1 MNSKECYQYKTPKL
15 IESYKHFFGCVP
27 KLDMLH
33 DALIDS
39 IITLRVYCIS
49 LKTNPFDI
57 NHTNKMITK
66 YISQVSPIK
75 CNPLNKTVNKKKENN
90 KKTRKT
96 RKNKNT

>member
-1 MNSKECYQYKTPKL
+1 
-15 IESYKHFFGCVP
+15 
-27 KLDMLH
+27 
-33 DALIDS
+33 
-39 IITLRVYCIS
+39 
-49 LKTNPFDI
+49 
-57 NHTNKMITK
+57 MITK